1 MLDPKGIDFV
11 IPLGR
16 GSHFKS
22 CELRYCLRSLAKH
35 AKGIR
40 RVVVIGHDPKF
51 LSKHVLLLKCPELPI
66 AKEARIATKI
76 EWAFNNADLSD
87 EILFGNDDYFF
98 LKDFDARTVPYF
110 QRSTLLQAATSRGDT
125 PPNTPWNPS
134 PIQRVF
140 KATHDVLTEHGL
152 PTINYEMHCP
162 IRYRRSVYCEDL
174 KPLWEA
180 GRKSLTGFAPR
191 SVYAN
196 YVLGD
201 EPGPRGRDMKLK
213 RYLGEAA
220 FAKRLADEPDR
231 FCLSYGDQP
240 IYDGFEVWLYN
251 RFPTKCRFER

>member
-11 IPLGR
+11 VPLGR

-22 CELRYCLRSLAKH
+22 DELRYCLRSLTKH

-40 RVVVIGHDPKF
+40 RVVVIGHDPGF
-51 LSKHVLLLKCPELPI
+51 LSKHVLHLKCPEFQM

-98 LKDFDARTVPYF
+98 LKPFDARTVPYF
-110 QRSTLLQAATSRGDT
+110 QRGTLLQAATAGKTDAS
-125 PPNTPWNPS
+125 WKPS
-134 PIQRVF
+134 PIQRVVR
-140 KATHDVLTEHGL
+140 ATNDELVNQGL
-152 PTINYEMHCP
+152 PTFNYEMHCP
-162 IRYRRSVYCEDL
+162 IRYRRDIYTQDL

-180 GRKSLTGFAPR
+180 GRKSVTGFAPR

-196 YVLGD
+196 YALGIT
-201 EPGPRGRDMKLK
+201 PGPFGKDMKLK
-213 RYLGEAA
+213 RYYGQADLEKKLAA
-220 FAKRLADEPDR
+220 QPDR

-240 IYDGFEVWLYN
+240 FYDGFEVWLYN
-251 RFPTKCRFER
+251 RFPTKCRFEK